1 MYEAFYKNYESE
13 VFTATILVKE
23 NLGIGHIANY
33 GNFSCKILAKVLP
46 DGTLIDNELTLNWPV
61 AWENA
66 PQSQTFDRLKALNT
80 YEVEVSK
87 YLIDPDTMGSIRNQV
102 GF

>member
-33 GNFSCKILAKVLP
+33 GNFSCKILAMVLP
-46 DGTLIDNELTLNWPV
+46 DGTLIDNELPLTGLYHGKMLHNQQPLI
-61 AWENA
+61 A
-66 PQSQTFDRLKALNT
+66 SKHLILMKLKSPNT
-80 YEVEVSK
+80 
-87 YLIDPDTMGSIRNQV
+87 
-102 GF
+102 